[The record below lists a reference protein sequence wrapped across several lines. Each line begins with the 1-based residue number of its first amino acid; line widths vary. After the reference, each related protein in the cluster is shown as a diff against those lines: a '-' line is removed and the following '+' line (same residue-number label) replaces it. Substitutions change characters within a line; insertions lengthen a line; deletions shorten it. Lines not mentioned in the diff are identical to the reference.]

1 MLTDD
6 PYIFV
11 QGQDDTGIFIKE
23 STITSIRY
31 DLALGTAVIVTEDES
46 YTVVGVLAV
55 HQLHDH
61 FYQRSPLK
69 LYRDKK

>member
-1 MLTDD
+1 MDD
-6 PYIFV
+6 NYIFI
-11 QGQDDTGIFIKE
+11 QGQDETGIFIKE
-23 STITSIRY
+23 STITSVRY
-31 DLALGTAVIVTEDES
+31 DLTQSTAVIVTDDDES

-69 LYRDKK
+69 LLRDKQ